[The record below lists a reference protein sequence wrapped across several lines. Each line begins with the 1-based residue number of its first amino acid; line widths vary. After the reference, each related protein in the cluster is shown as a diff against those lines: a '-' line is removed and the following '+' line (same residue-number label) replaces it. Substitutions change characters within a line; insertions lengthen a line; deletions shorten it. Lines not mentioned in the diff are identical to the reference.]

1 MVRWWNGGGWSDV
14 TTPVGPGVAVQAPA
28 TAPVPTPEPAA
39 PTPPPGPGRPPR
51 RTGWVVGLSVL
62 GLVLV
67 VLIGFLVGRP
77 SGSVDDAGPTALP
90 APSGSAFPPGT
101 LRIVDEAAG
110 IAYPYLGQGWLEYD
124 LQDVVETTS
133 VAGQYTVTQ
142 EVTPDGGPLIAQ
154 CTCGALA
161 PLFDH
166 SGGGGM
172 QPTLGQGWLEYDLQ
186 DVVETTSVAGQ
197 YTVTQE
203 VPPDGGPFIAQCTSG
218 PLSPLFDH
226 SGAGG
231 LQPTLAQVADSVR
244 LNYCPGPN
252 EREVL
257 RDEART
263 VDGAPAHL
271 LEFDLSWD
279 VEGYEATG
287 ERAAL
292 LLVDVGRAAPAL
304 LYISIPNTH
313 AEL

>member
-1 MVRWWNGGGWSDV
+1 MTGTSSAPPGWYPDPDGAPGVVRWWNGGGWSDV
-14 TTPVGPGVAVQAPA
+14 TTPLGPGVAVQAPA
-28 TAPVPTPEPAA
+28 TAPAPAPEPAA

-77 SGSVDDAGPTALP
+77 SGSVDDTGPTALP

-124 LQDVVETTS
+124 LQDVAETTS
-133 VAGQYTVTQ
+133 TAGQYTVTQ
-142 EVTPDGGPLIAQ
+142 ESTPDGG
-154 CTCGALA
+154 
-161 PLFDH
+161 
-166 SGGGGM
+166 S
-172 QPTLGQGWLEYDLQ
+172 
-186 DVVETTSVAGQ
+186 
-197 YTVTQE
+197 
-203 VPPDGGPFIAQCTSG
+203 FIAQCTSG
-218 PLSPLFDH
+218 PLSPLFGYA
-226 SGAGG
+226 GAGS

-244 LNYCPGPN
+244 LNYYPGPN
-252 EREVL
+252 EREFL
-257 RDEART
+257 RDEALT

-292 LLVDVGRAAPAL
+292 LLVDVGRPAPAL
-304 LYISIPNTH
+304 LYLSIPNTH
-313 AEL
+313 AELYGVIDRVIDGIDVL

>member
-77 SGSVDDAGPTALP
+77 SGSVDDTGPTALP
-90 APSGSAFPPGT
+90 APSGSVFPPGT

-142 EVTPDGGPLIAQ
+142 EVTPDGGP
-154 CTCGALA
+154 
-161 PLFDH
+161 
-166 SGGGGM
+166 
-172 QPTLGQGWLEYDLQ
+172 
-186 DVVETTSVAGQ
+186 
-197 YTVTQE
+197 
-203 VPPDGGPFIAQCTSG
+203 FIAQCTSG
-218 PLSPLFDH
+218 PLSPLFDY

-244 LNYCPGPN
+244 LNYYPGPN

-292 LLVDVGRAAPAL
+292 LLVDVGRPAPAL
-304 LYISIPNTH
+304 LYLSIPNTH
-313 AEL
+313 AELYGVIDRVIDGIDVL

>member
-1 MVRWWNGGGWSDV
+1 VTGTSSAPPGWYPDPDGAPGMVRWWNGGGWSDV

-28 TAPVPTPEPAA
+28 TAPAPAPEPAA

-77 SGSVDDAGPTALP
+77 SGSVDDTGPTALP
-90 APSGSAFPPGT
+90 APSGSVFPPGT

-124 LQDVVETTS
+124 LQDVAETTS

-142 EVTPDGGPLIAQ
+142 EST
-154 CTCGALA
+154 
-161 PLFDH
+161 
-166 SGGGGM
+166 
-172 QPTLGQGWLEYDLQ
+172 
-186 DVVETTSVAGQ
+186 
-197 YTVTQE
+197 
-203 VPPDGGPFIAQCTSG
+203 PDGGPFIAQCTSG
-218 PLSPLFDH
+218 PLSPLFDP
-226 SGAGG
+226 AGG
-231 LQPTLAQVADSVR
+231 LQSTLAQVADSVR
-244 LNYCPGPN
+244 LNYYPGPN

-292 LLVDVGRAAPAL
+292 LLVDVGRPAPAL
-304 LYISIPNTH
+304 LYLSIPNTH
-313 AEL
+313 AELYGVIDRVIDGIDVL

>member
-1 MVRWWNGGGWSDV
+1 MTGTSSAPPGWYPDPDGAPGTARWWNGGGWSDV

-28 TAPVPTPEPAA
+28 APPAPAPEPAA
-39 PTPPPGPGRPPR
+39 PTPPPGPGRSPR

-77 SGSVDDAGPTALP
+77 SGSVDDPGPTALP

-124 LQDVVETTS
+124 LQDVAETTS

-142 EVTPDGGPLIAQ
+142 EVTPDGG
-154 CTCGALA
+154 
-161 PLFDH
+161 
-166 SGGGGM
+166 S
-172 QPTLGQGWLEYDLQ
+172 
-186 DVVETTSVAGQ
+186 
-197 YTVTQE
+197 
-203 VPPDGGPFIAQCTSG
+203 FIAQCTSG
-218 PLSPLFDH
+218 PLSPLFTYA
-226 SGAGG
+226 GAGS

-244 LNYCPGPN
+244 LNYYPAPN
-252 EREVL
+252 ERQVL

-292 LLVDVGRAAPAL
+292 LLVDVGRPAPAL
-304 LYISIPNTH
+304 LYLSVPNTH
-313 AEL
+313 AELYGVIDRVIDGIDVL

>member
-1 MVRWWNGGGWSDV
+1 VTGTSSAPPGWYPDPDGAPGTARWWNGAGWSDV

-28 TAPVPTPEPAA
+28 AA
-39 PTPPPGPGRPPR
+39 PAPASEPTASEPTALTPPPGPGRSPR

-77 SGSVDDAGPTALP
+77 SGSVDGTGPTALP

-124 LQDVVETTS
+124 LRAGAETTS

-142 EVTPDGGPLIAQ
+142 EST
-154 CTCGALA
+154 
-161 PLFDH
+161 
-166 SGGGGM
+166 
-172 QPTLGQGWLEYDLQ
+172 
-186 DVVETTSVAGQ
+186 
-197 YTVTQE
+197 
-203 VPPDGGPFIAQCTSG
+203 PDGGPFIAQCTSG
-218 PLSPLFDH
+218 PLSPLF
-226 SGAGG
+226 GYAGPDS

-244 LNYCPGPN
+244 LNYYPGPN
-252 EREVL
+252 QRQVL
-257 RDEART
+257 RDEALT
-263 VDGAPAHL
+263 VDGVPAHL

-279 VEGYEATG
+279 VEGYDATG

-292 LLVDVGRAAPAL
+292 LLVDVGRPAPAL
-304 LYISIPNTH
+304 LYLSIPNTH
-313 AEL
+313 AELYGVIDRVIDGIDVL